1 MDMKMNDTFPT
12 SDLPLATFLYAM
24 GIILKEIQDLPN
36 EYRKKVFVFSKPPD
50 ELLASYQSGNAVISV
65 LALNNAQNTL
75 KGLVN
80 RR

>member
-1 MDMKMNDTFPT
+1 MNMNNEDTLQT

-24 GIILKEIQDLPN
+24 GVILQEIVDSPGDS
-36 EYRKKVFVFSKPPD
+36 RRTVFIFSKPSD
-50 ELLASYQSGNAVISV
+50 EILSSYQSGNAEVNV